1 MSISKL
7 QMTAHFQS
15 FCASLFCPFFAD
27 FLHIKENA
35 EYQRVIN
42 FKVNIFVF
50 L

>member
-15 FCASLFCPFFAD
+15 FCASLFWRFFAD

-35 EYQRVIN
+35 EYQEDIN

>member
-1 MSISKL
+1 MKISKL
-7 QMTAHFQS
+7 QCIAHFQS
-15 FCASLFCPFFAD
+15 FCAYVFWRFFAD

-35 EYQRVIN
+35 EYQEDIN

>member
-7 QMTAHFQS
+7 RKTAHFHS
-15 FCASLFCPFFAD
+15 FCASLFWRFFAD
-27 FLHIKENA
+27 FIHIKESA
-35 EYQRVIN
+35 EYQEDIN